1 MQDMKEKFNE
11 DIEILKQNQLEILKI
26 IISVN
31 QEKKN
36 L

>member
-1 MQDMKEKFNE
+1 MKEKFNE